1 MSLRALRGEAA
12 FQPLLTWT
20 AHTPS
25 TPPPHT
31 MGRHSKQAG
40 GMGSENLTHA
50 ERAALGFGTAVE
62 RLGKDSVKDFDACA
76 LCLQPVQDPVVTPAG
91 VLYERQAILENLLQ
105 QKKEYAAKLAVYEA
119 KLQDRKTAADAVTRD
134 AEAAAVED
142 FHRQNNGGGGRSLGG
157 GAAAAGGAKS
167 VSSTAFQAEQTKELK
182 AFWLPSLAPEAGEAL
197 EKPSSETR
205 CPATGQKLRLKDL
218 LPVVFTP
225 APESD
230 GDGAG
235 RFMCPLCKETLTNV
249 TRVVVLQPGG
259 DATCEACYTRFVA
272 PDGSYDG
279 RAVKAVIRLERGGTG
294 FAATSAVE
302 AKTYAPLGV
311 GSGLADNRGQHAG
324 GRSKFAGMRLR

>member
-76 LCLQPVQDPVVTPAG
+76 LCLQPVTDPVVTPGG
-91 VLYERQAILENLLQ
+91 VLYERQAILENLVQ
-105 QKKEYAAKLAVYEA
+105 QKKEYAARLAVYEA
-119 KLQDRKTAADAVTRD
+119 KLADRKTAADAVARD
-134 AEAAAVED
+134 AEAAAVEA
-142 FHRQNNGGGGRSLGG
+142 FHRQNNGGGGTSL
-157 GAAAAGGAKS
+157 AAAGGPAGGAGSAKG
-167 VSSTAFQAEQTKELK
+167 VAPAAEASLK
-182 AFWLPSLAPEAGEAL
+182 AFWLPSLGPEAAETL
-197 EKPSSETR
+197 EKPSGETR

-218 LPVVFTP
+218 LPVRFTP
-225 APESD
+225 APDSE
-230 GDGAG
+230 GDG
-235 RFMCPLCKETLTNV
+235 RYMCPLCKETLTNV

-259 DATCEACYTRFVA
+259 DCTCEACYTRFVA
-272 PDGSYDG
+272 QDCAYDG
-279 RAVKAVIRLERGGTG
+279 RPVKGVIRLERGGTG
-294 FAATSAVE
+294 FAATSTVE
-302 AKTYAPLGV
+302 AKVYAPLGI